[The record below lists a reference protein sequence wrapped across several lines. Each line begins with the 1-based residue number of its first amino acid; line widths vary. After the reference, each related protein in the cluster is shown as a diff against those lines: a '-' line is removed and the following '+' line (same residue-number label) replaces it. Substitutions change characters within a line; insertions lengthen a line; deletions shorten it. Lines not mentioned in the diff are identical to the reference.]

1 MPAKQLKNLCIKSKD
16 VMFKSILLFFIL
28 FCQLAFGQIEE
39 VRRIT
44 QTLCSPEFH
53 GRGYV
58 NKGDSIAAEFIVSEF
73 QKIGLKP
80 LKHSYFQSFSLD
92 VNTFPNQ
99 MSIEIGNKTLIPGV
113 HFLVDP
119 ASASC
124 NMVLNPKR
132 ISVAIALDESKLTQ
146 ELMDLLK
153 EGKYNSVVFDFA
165 HLSADTLKRLAG
177 LTEMIAGILPVIE
190 VMDRKFT
197 WSVASEQLKFP
208 LIQIQANAFNFGEE
222 LAVNIDAKL
231 IQNYTSRNVFGYLPG
246 KKKCGKTVVYSAH
259 YDHLGRMGSG
269 TYFPGGNDNASGT
282 AMLISMANYFKE
294 NPVDYNILFIAFAGE
309 EAGLVGSHY
318 FVEHPLL
325 KLDKIAFLLNL
336 DIMGSG
342 EEGITVVNATLFE
355 KEFKELQKINEE
367 KQLLTV
373 VKARGPAAN
382 SDHYWFTQK
391 GVPAFF
397 IYTMG
402 PNKNYHDVY
411 DTFEN
416 LSFVEYSDITS
427 LLVEFTRI
435 FGK

>member
-1 MPAKQLKNLCIKSKD
+1 
-16 VMFKSILLFFIL
+16 MFKIILPFFLF
-28 FCQLAFGQIEE
+28 FCQLAYGQIEE

-73 QKIGLKP
+73 KKIGLKP
-80 LKHSYFQSFSLD
+80 LKKSHFQSFSLD
-92 VNTFPNQ
+92 VNTFPDQ
-99 MSIEIGNKTLIPGV
+99 MSIEMGKKSLIPGV
-113 HFLVDP
+113 HYLVDP

-124 NMVLNPKR
+124 NMVLKPKR
-132 ISVAIALDESKLTQ
+132 ISVATALDESKLTQ
-146 ELMDLLK
+146 ELMDILK
-153 EGKYNSVVFDFA
+153 EGKYNSVAFDFA
-165 HLSADTLKRLAG
+165 HLSADTLKNLAG
-177 LTEMIAGILPVIE
+177 LTETIAGILPVIE

-208 LIQIQANAFNFGEE
+208 LIQIQSNTFNFDQEVP
-222 LAVNIDAKL
+222 VNIDAKL

-246 KKKCGKTVVYSAH
+246 KKKCDKTVVYSAH
-259 YDHLGRMGSG
+259 YDHLGRMGAD

-282 AMLISMANYFKE
+282 AMLISMAKYFKE

-309 EAGLVGSHY
+309 EAGLIGSHY
-318 FVEHPLL
+318 FVEHPLI

-411 DTFEN
+411 DTYEN
-416 LSFVEYSDITS
+416 LSFVEYTDIAT
-427 LLVEFTRI
+427 LLVEFAKNIT
-435 FGK
+435 KK